1 MPRTFRVAMM
11 GVAHAHHRGLL
22 HHLQDHPNATVVA
35 VSDHEEERLKRAQS
49 DFGIAS
55 AYPDHHELL
64 EKEELD
70 VVLCCSENVL
80 HAEITEAASE
90 KGVHVMVEKPMASS
104 LDHARRMLEAANKAG
119 TRLMINWPSAWSP
132 VMHKTYQLVREG
144 AIGEIFHIRERHGH
158 GGPHRDLPKEER
170 AKFWWYR
177 QGTGGGALLDFCCYG
192 ANLSRWLIGQPAR
205 AVTGMADRLVL
216 DFGEVE
222 DNAVLVVRYDR
233 AICVLEGTWSQ
244 VASGETEG
252 PAIHG
257 SAGAIVWVDYEGGQA
272 VKVVTP
278 STPEGEIIAPD
289 PLPVGMRSGPEHF
302 LTCIEEDRPFLES
315 LTPEL
320 NLDVQAILDAG
331 ARSAATNQAVSLP
344 L

>member
-1 MPRTFRVAMM
+1 MSKTFRVAMA
-11 GVAHAHHRGLL
+11 GVAHTHYRGLL
-22 HHLQDHPNATVVA
+22 HTLQSYPNVKVVA
-35 VSDHEEERLKRAQS
+35 VSDHEEGRLKQAQS
-49 DFGIAS
+49 EFGIPS
-55 AYPDHHELL
+55 AYRDYHELL

-70 VVLCCSENVL
+70 IILCCSENVY

-90 KGVHVMVEKPMASS
+90 KGVHLMVEKPMASS
-104 LDHARRMLEAANKAG
+104 FDHARRMLEAAHKAG

-132 VMHKTYQLVREG
+132 MMQKIYALVREG
-144 AIGEIFHIRERHGH
+144 TIGEIFHIRVRVGH
-158 GGPHRDLPKEER
+158 GGPHRDRPKEER
-170 AKFWWYR
+170 ATFWWYKK
-177 QGTGGGALLDFCCYG
+177 GTGGGALLDFCCYG

-222 DNAVLVVRYDR
+222 DNAVLVVRYEK

-244 VASGETEG
+244 VASGETGG
-252 PAIHG
+252 PSIHG
-257 SAGAIVWVDYEGGQA
+257 SEGAITSVDHEGQQA

-278 STPEGEIIAPD
+278 SKPAGEIIVPD

-302 LTCIEEDRPFLES
+302 LTCIGEGKPFLES
-315 LTPEL
+315 VTPEL
-320 NLDVQAILDAG
+320 NLDVQAILEAG
-331 ARSAATNQAVSLP
+331 ALSVAMNRTVSLP